1 MMKKL
6 MKLWIATLMLSGC
19 GAGLNE
25 QASELKIDQE
35 LRIYPQRAQ
44 RFKEFYQRVLPVIK
58 STMNERKS
66 VRMAPS
72 VILPFQF
79 TANEAR
85 AVDQAFMEQ
94 LVVSCYKAKCVG
106 RGQGRGVGTALSN
119 DKEVDFI
126 SFGQQVSVK
135 FRFAMTRTAEIIE
148 ICAVSGVKAKSGVL
162 EASLNGGYLRYKKL
176 TKGQATSA
184 VMDVGPLGSYPSSKC
199 N

>member
-1 MMKKL
+1 MVKGL
-6 MKLWIATLMLSGC
+6 IKLWLTALMLSGC

-25 QASELKIDQE
+25 QSSELKIDQE

-66 VRMAPS
+66 VRIAPS

-79 TANEAR
+79 IASEAR
-85 AVDQAFMEQ
+85 AVDQAFGEQ
-94 LVVSCYKAKCVG
+94 LVVTCYKAKCIG
-106 RGQGRGVGTALSN
+106 RGRGTGISTTLIN
-119 DKEVDFI
+119 DKEVDLI
-126 SFGQQVSVK
+126 SFGQQISVK
-135 FRFAMTRTAEIIE
+135 FRFAMTRSTEIIE
-148 ICAVSGVKAKSGVL
+148 ICGVSGVKVKSGVL
-162 EASLNGGYLRYKKL
+162 EAPLDGGYLRYKRG